1 MAVNLHEVL
10 RRPVLTE
17 KSTRGI
23 DVRGAYVF
31 EVSPTANKILIRQAV
46 EELFGVKVAKVNV
59 RVRKG
64 KRKRVG
70 RSTGFGKDRKEA
82 IVTLK
87 PGHKI
92 DVY

>member
-1 MAVNLHEVL
+1 MEIHGIL

-17 KSTRGI
+17 KSTATIESG
-23 DVRGAYVF
+23 GAYVF
-31 EVSPTANKILIRQAV
+31 EVHMDANKISIRHAV

-59 RVRKG
+59 RIRKG

-70 RSTGFGKDRKEA
+70 RSVGFGKDRKEA

>member
-1 MAVNLHEVL
+1 MSIDVHQVL

-23 DVRGAYVF
+23 DSLNAYVF
-31 EVSPTANKILIRQAV
+31 EVLPRANKLMVRQAV

-59 RVRKG
+59 RNKRG

-70 RSTGFGKDRKEA
+70 RSIGFAKDRKEA
-82 IVTLK
+82 IITLK

>member
-1 MAVNLHEVL
+1 MEVHSVL
-10 RRPVLTE
+10 KRPVLTE
-17 KSTRGI
+17 KSTRAI
-23 DVRGAYVF
+23 EIRGAYVF
-31 EVSPTANKILIRQAV
+31 EVAPDANKILVRQAV
-46 EELFGVKVAKVNV
+46 EELFGVKVAKVNI
-59 RVRKG
+59 RIKKG

-70 RSTGFGKDRKEA
+70 RSVGFGKDRKEA